1 MLQSLFNN
9 FTLLTTVIF
18 FGYMIK
24 NKIPDRLEK
33 ALCTRIL
40 LGSSLGLLGVVLM
53 YYHFSISGH
62 AVADFRQLPILISIY
77 MGGGISGVITTL
89 FIAIY
94 RLLFLYGFGMHS
106 VIAAIN
112 APVTFLIG
120 LMFLRG
126 RKTTMERLILTL
138 ALSASSTVIVIS
150 ILSNGLPFKAIGL
163 YFPLFILAGMFTFS
177 MLRYLRNKD
186 DSIRIMREAA
196 NRDFLTSLYN
206 SRAFEVKMEHKIAA
220 AQRDKI
226 PFTLLLVDI
235 DHFKQVNDR
244 YGHPAGDAVLLQIAD
259 VMRETFR
266 PGDHI
271 ARKGGE
277 EFVILIDR
285 CDAEQIKVIAERLR
299 SNVENHVFLLPD
311 GGELRLTIS
320 AGSATY
326 PNEHEEE
333 LIVKADQALYQAKE
347 AGRNQV
353 YRAADLFYEETIQK
367 SIYRFP

>member
-24 NKIPDRLEK
+24 NKIQDRPK
-33 ALCTRIL
+33 KNRTTRML
-40 LGSSLGLLGVVLM
+40 LGFGLGLLGVMLM
-53 YYHFSISGH
+53 YYNFPISGH
-62 AVADFRQLPILISIY
+62 AVADFGQLPILISTL
-77 MGGGISGVITTL
+77 MGGGVSGIIATL
-89 FIAIY
+89 LIALY
-94 RLLFLYGFGMHS
+94 RLLFLHGFGMHS

-112 APVTFLIG
+112 SPVTLLIG
-120 LMFLRG
+120 LWLLRE
-126 RKTTMERLILTL
+126 RKTTVRRLVLAL
-138 ALSASSTVIVIS
+138 ALSASSTAVFMT
-150 ILSNGLPFKAIGL
+150 ILSNGRPFKEIGL
-163 YFPLFILAGMFTFS
+163 FIPLLVAAGLFTFA

-206 SRAFEVKMEHKIAA
+206 SRAFEAKMQQKIAA
-220 AQRDKI
+220 AKQDKI
-226 PFTLLLVDI
+226 PFTLLIVDI
-235 DHFKQVNDR
+235 DHFKLVNDSH
-244 YGHPAGDAVLLQIAD
+244 GHPAGDAVLLQIAD

-277 EFVILIDR
+277 EFVILVDH

-299 SNVENHVFLLPD
+299 SNVENHTFILPD
-311 GGELRLTIS
+311 GGELKLTIS

-326 PNEHEEE
+326 PNVHEEE
-333 LIVKADQALYQAKE
+333 LVVKADQALYQAKE
-347 AGRNQV
+347 AGRNRV
-353 YRAADLFYEETIQK
+353 YRSDGLNLESEFDIK
-367 SIYRFP
+367 HS

>member
-24 NKIPDRLEK
+24 NKIQDRLK
-33 ALCTRIL
+33 KPRTTRML
-40 LGSSLGLLGVVLM
+40 VGFALGLLGVMLM
-53 YYHFSISGH
+53 YYHFPISGH
-62 AVADFRQLPILISIY
+62 AVADFGQLPILISTL
-77 MGGGISGVITTL
+77 MGGGFSGVIATL
-89 FIAIY
+89 MIAFY
-94 RLLFLYGFGMHS
+94 RLMFLHGFGMHS

-112 APVTFLIG
+112 SPLTLLIG
-120 LMFLRG
+120 LWVLRG
-126 RKTTMERLILTL
+126 RNTTVRRLVLALT
-138 ALSASSTVIVIS
+138 LSASCTAAFMA
-150 ILSNGLPFKAIGL
+150 ILSNGRPFKEIGL
-163 YFPLFILAGMFTFS
+163 FIPLLIAAGLFTFS
-177 MLRYLRNKD
+177 MLRYLRNRD
-186 DSIRIMREAA
+186 DSIRSMREAA

-206 SRAFEVKMEHKIAA
+206 SRAFELKMKQKIAVA
-220 AQRDKI
+220 KRDKI

-244 YGHPAGDAVLLQIAD
+244 YGHPAGDAVLLQIAN

-277 EFVILIDR
+277 EFVILVDH

-299 SNVENHVFLLPD
+299 SNVENHAFILPD

-326 PNEHEEE
+326 PNVHEEE
-333 LIVKADQALYQAKE
+333 LVVKADQALYQAKK
-347 AGRNQV
+347 AGRNRV
-353 YRAADLFYEETIQK
+353 YRSDDLRLETKFDIK
-367 SIYRFP
+367 NS

>member
-1 MLQSLFNN
+1 MLHSLFNN

-24 NKIPDRLEK
+24 HKIPDRLEK
-33 ALCTRIL
+33 ALCVRIL
-40 LGSSLGLLGVVLM
+40 LGSSLGLLGVLLM
-53 YYHFSISGH
+53 YYNFPISGH
-62 AVADFRQLPILISIY
+62 AVADFRQLPILISVY
-77 MGGGISGVITTL
+77 MGGGISGVITTV

-106 VIAAIN
+106 VIAAMN

-120 LMFLRG
+120 LLLLRG
-126 RKTTMERLILTL
+126 RKTTTERLVLAL
-138 ALSASSTVIVIS
+138 ALSATSTVIVIS
-150 ILSNGLPFKAIGL
+150 ILSNGLPFKEIGL
-163 YFPLFILAGMFTFS
+163 YFPLLICAGIFTFS

-206 SRAFEVKMEHKIAA
+206 SRAFEVKMEQKIAA

-226 PFTLLLVDI
+226 PFTLLIVDI

-244 YGHPAGDAVLLQIAD
+244 HGHPAGDAVLLQIAD

-266 PGDHI
+266 PSDHI

-277 EFVILIDR
+277 EFVILVDH

-299 SNVENHVFLLPD
+299 SNVDNHVFTLPD
-311 GGELRLTIS
+311 GDELRLTIS

-326 PNEHEEE
+326 PNVHEEE
-333 LIVKADQALYQAKE
+333 LIVKADQALYQAKA
-347 AGRNQV
+347 AGRNRV
-353 YRAADLFYEETIQK
+353 YRAVDLFYEDSVHK
-367 SIYRFP
+367 NAYRFP